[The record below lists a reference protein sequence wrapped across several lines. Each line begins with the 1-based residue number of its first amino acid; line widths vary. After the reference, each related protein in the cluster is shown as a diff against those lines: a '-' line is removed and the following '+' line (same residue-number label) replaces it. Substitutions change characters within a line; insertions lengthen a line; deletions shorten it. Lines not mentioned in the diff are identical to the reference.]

1 MKYHIAQLNIAQFRL
16 PPTHPANIDFVS
28 NLDKVN
34 AIAESQDG
42 FVWRFIGDVNNAMDV
57 QAFDDPHM
65 VINMSVWTDIE
76 SLSAFAYRNKE
87 HRQIMRRRNEWFDKI
102 EFHLVLW
109 WVEEGYIPTLNEA
122 TAKLT
127 LVSEAGPTAQ
137 AFPFKSSFPAP
148 SHR

>member
-1 MKYHIAQLNIAQFRL
+1 
-16 PPTHPANIDFVS
+16 
-28 NLDKVN
+28 
-34 AIAESQDG
+34 
-42 FVWRFIGDVNNAMDV
+42 
-57 QAFDDPHM
+57 
-65 VINMSVWTDIE
+65 
-76 SLSAFAYRNKE
+76 
-87 HRQIMRRRNEWFDKI
+87 MRRRNEWFDKI

-137 AFPFKSSFPAP
+137 AFTFKSSFPAP